1 MNEQNERGTYLI
13 TRVNA
18 GFSIKLKDDVE
29 GEGGIF
35 SGDIAVWMLNFVA
48 TFDFDLMKVFPLHC
62 LDLDDVWEL
71 EGVKIE
77 DLAELELKKYK
88 VPRQSVKE

>member
-1 MNEQNERGTYLI
+1 
-13 TRVNA
+13 
-18 GFSIKLKDDVE
+18 
-29 GEGGIF
+29 
-35 SGDIAVWMLNFVA
+35 MLNFVA

>member
-35 SGDIAVWMLNFVA
+35 SGDIAV
-48 TFDFDLMKVFPLHC
+48 
-62 LDLDDVWEL
+62 
-71 EGVKIE
+71 
-77 DLAELELKKYK
+77 
-88 VPRQSVKE
+88 